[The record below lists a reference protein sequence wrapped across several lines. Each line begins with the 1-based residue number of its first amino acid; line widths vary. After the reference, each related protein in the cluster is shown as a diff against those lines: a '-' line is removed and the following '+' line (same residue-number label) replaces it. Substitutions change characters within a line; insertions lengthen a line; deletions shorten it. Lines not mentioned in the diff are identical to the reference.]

1 MHVPLPQPAEV
12 LGLCYNPTAHA
23 QPDHSNPEIHI
34 NLSILKP
41 LTTAIKDIGTTLERL
56 TPSLEDEAAEVVA
69 FQVQSKLG
77 VSLHFT
83 RIFVDSREVDL
94 YASAGDLWVAV
105 EAATRLGVKLV
116 TEVDEKVD
124 LISQHRPDLVGKRLI
139 KAAYTV
145 VPLQDA
151 VEEAKNKGVWVL
163 TWREELTPLVIHS
176 TGPSSHNP

>member
-1 MHVPLPQPAEV
+1 M
-12 LGLCYNPTAHA
+12 NR
-23 QPDHSNPEIHI
+23 
-34 NLSILKP
+34 
-41 LTTAIKDIGTTLERL
+41 AIKDIGTTLERL
-56 TPSLEDEAAEVVA
+56 TLSLEDEAAEVVA
-69 FQVQSKLG
+69 FQVQTKLG

-94 YASAGDLWVAV
+94 YASAGDLWVVV

-124 LISQHRPDLVGKRLI
+124 LIRQHRPDLVGKRLI
-139 KAAYTV
+139 KAVYTV

-163 TWREELTPLVIHS
+163 TWREELTPLVVHS
-176 TGPSSHNP
+176 TDPSPHNPQ